1 MPSLVSCSRWSAG
14 IDFPTVLPAS
24 SKRRRWPHHR
34 GRPVAYGSGLL
45 PEDFARRLHLLKERS
60 GLTWNGV
67 AEVLGVD
74 VKQVL
79 RWREGTEPCGGAMLS
94 LMRLSAQIP
103 GGVDILMGEGFLLL
117 LVRLA
122 FQMPGG
128 LEVLL
133 SQGFQISLKEG

>member
-1 MPSLVSCSRWSAG
+1 MTSRRSSPRPPSDADGLTIG
-14 IDFPTVLPAS
+14 
-24 SKRRRWPHHR
+24 

-45 PEDFARRLHLLKERS
+45 PEDFARRLHLLEERS

-79 RWREGTEPCGGAMLS
+79 RWRDGTEPCGGAMLS

-122 FQMPGG
+122 LQMPGG